1 MSILKQKESV
11 HTAEE
16 RLNMVKMRTKIHLGI
31 LVSDTTYLPEMPHE
45 MKVENEY
52 GEYTY
57 ILTKVKR
64 NVLPTLSNTI

>member
-1 MSILKQKESV
+1 
-11 HTAEE
+11 
-16 RLNMVKMRTKIHLGI
+16 MVKMRTKIHLGI